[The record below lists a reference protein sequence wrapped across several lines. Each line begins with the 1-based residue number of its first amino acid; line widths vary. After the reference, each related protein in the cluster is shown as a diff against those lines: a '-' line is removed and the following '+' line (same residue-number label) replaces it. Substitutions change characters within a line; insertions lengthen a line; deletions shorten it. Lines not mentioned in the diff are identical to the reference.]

1 MEELSSKV
9 VMVRFDSSILIQ
21 QEVDRHTPITTKAYE
36 TIKYIYK
43 AGAKIILTSSW
54 NLKHCCKALSVEDVA
69 GASLIDSFHY
79 LVSIL
84 LSVVFVNLKDRIIH
98 ELSSFVLV
106 FRISVISSST
116 KSGSC

>member
-21 QEVDRHTPITTKAYE
+21 QEVDRHCPIITNAYE

-54 NLKHCCKALSVEDVA
+54 NVKHGSKVLSVEDVA
-69 GASLIDSFHY
+69 GVSLVHSFHQ

-84 LSVVFVNLKDRIIH
+84 LSVIFVNSQDK
-98 ELSSFVLV
+98 E
-106 FRISVISSST
+106 
-116 KSGSC
+116 

>member
-21 QEVDRHTPITTKAYE
+21 KEIDRHTRITTNAYE

-54 NLKHCCKALSVEDVA
+54 NVKHCSKALSVEDVA
-69 GASLIDSFHY
+69 GASLVDSFHY

-84 LSVVFVNLKDRIIH
+84 LSVVFVNSKDK
-98 ELSSFVLV
+98 E
-106 FRISVISSST
+106 
-116 KSGSC
+116 